1 MSKPIVR
8 PVSFRSDEKDLLDFL
23 EGKYFSAYVKDLIRA
38 DMKSKSAPAPAPTV
52 QSERKHKKRITSFNG
67 L

>member
-38 DMKSKSAPAPAPTV
+38 DMKSKSAPAPTV